1 MAHTLTLDACVE
13 SFIVDDIFSPEVM
26 ERALTPGVAPP
37 ADGPSAA
44 VAAVIRTGL
53 SGAEMLF
60 IERSSK
66 EGDPWSGQM
75 AFPGGRTAASDEHS
89 LATAVRET
97 KEELD
102 LDLSDS
108 QLLGRR
114 SDLEGGPRGPRQ
126 RLRVTPHLFWL
137 KGERPVVTPNHEVA
151 AAVWVPVT
159 DLLDDA
165 RYIQY
170 PYPALG
176 ADLWPG
182 IAVEG
187 NRVIWGLTLRMLI
200 DLFERL
206 DRPLTIGL

>member
-1 MAHTLTLDACVE
+1 MTHALTLDACVE
-13 SFIVDDIFSPEVM
+13 SFIVDDLFSPE
-26 ERALTPGVAPP
+26 EITRALVPGVAPP

-44 VAAVIRTGL
+44 VAAVIRIGL
-53 SGAEMLF
+53 AGAEMLF

-75 AFPGGRTAASDEHS
+75 AFPGGRTAAPDEHS

-102 LDLSDS
+102 LDLANSRP
-108 QLLGRR
+108 LGRL
-114 SDLEGGPRGPRQ
+114 SDLEGGPRGTRQ

-137 KGERPVVTPNHEVA
+137 NGDRPVVTPNHEVA
-151 AAVWVPVT
+151 AAIWVPFA
-159 DLLDDA
+159 DLQDEA

-170 PYPALG
+170 PYPPLG

-187 NRVIWGLTLRMLI
+187 ERVIWGLTLRMLI

-206 DRPLTIGL
+206 DRPLTIGP